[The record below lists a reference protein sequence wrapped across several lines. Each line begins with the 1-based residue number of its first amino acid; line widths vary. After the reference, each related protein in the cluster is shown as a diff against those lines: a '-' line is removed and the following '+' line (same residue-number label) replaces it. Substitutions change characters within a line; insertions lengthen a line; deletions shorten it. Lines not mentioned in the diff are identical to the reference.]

1 MQLQIRHR
9 AEIALRSLQK
19 VERNKIERSLNELLA
34 SDRSSLNSN
43 PKFRLVAAGFSGKKL
58 AVYRGSTKL
67 RLVLSFEDDTCI
79 LEDVVD
85 HDRLDQLARRGEQ
98 E

>member
-1 MQLQIRHR
+1 MDLQIRRR

-19 VERNKIERSLNELLA
+19 VERKQIERSLDELLA
-34 SDRSSLNSN
+34 SDRVSLSSN
-43 PKFRLVAAGFSGKKL
+43 PKFRLLAAGFSGKKL
-58 AVYRGSTKL
+58 VVYRGSTKL
-67 RLVLSFEDDTCI
+67 RLVLSFEGDTCI

-85 HDRLDQLARRGEQ
+85 HDRLDQLAKRGEQ